1 MRFYSLEKLIN
12 LHDGYRRSFKI
23 DQHSLMLLQLDGELL
38 VVEGHCPHRGHPL
51 IDAHITGRQLACPLH
66 DYQFDLSSG
75 ATLRMTKEPCRKLV
89 IFDVIYQDKE
99 VGVII

>member
-23 DQHSLMLLQLDGELL
+23 DQHSLMLLQLDGELFL
-38 VVEGHCPHRGHPL
+38 IEGHCPHRGHPL
-51 IDAHITGRQLACPLH
+51 IEARVAGHRLSCPLH
-66 DYQFDLSSG
+66 DYQFDIVSG
-75 ATLRMTKEPCRKLV
+75 EALRVSKEPCRHLATFEV
-89 IFDVIYQDKE
+89 IFQDKE